1 MPVALTRLAN
11 VTLGRSSIFHLRALL
26 EAGVD
31 DAHKA
36 VQKQESKPTIGRRWK
51 LPVAF
56 VGLMLT
62 TVGALGSLAW
72 IAPTDQS
79 PLTGASVPIQRLWL
93 IAILGGAVGSL
104 ARALYS
110 FLLDNYAFHYRQ
122 ITERSSPWAKT
133 VYGIKDDSEMEDDYD
148 PLESWH
154 LYFIKPFLGATL
166 GLLGCRRRPWTAR
179 PWWHSGRGKALHA
192 ASRDSRPSWVVCGQ
206 CISETEGIRHK
217 GRRIEAYAP

>member
-79 PLTGASVPIQRLWL
+79 PLTGASVPIQRLWQ
-93 IAILGGAVGSL
+93 IAILGGAVGGL

-166 GLLGCRRRPWTAR
+166 GLLFAVGVDLGLLGLGGTADGDKR
-179 PWWHSGRGKALHA
+179 FMRLVVTAGLAGLFADNALQ
-192 ASRDSRPSWVVCGQ
+192 RLKVFVTKDG
-206 CISETEGIRHK
+206 E
-217 GRRIEAYAP
+217 